1 MSYIISL
8 LMLLLI
14 GAFIWEMRHS
24 MHRSSESVRLIE
36 TYINDLDNPKLI
48 EEIHAYCKSDFKLRR
63 IMKKYSAGTED
74 IAFIY
79 RKLLIWGNFRKYNRF
94 IPITSFF
101 YAYSLNYLL
110 SHKEEDPK
118 ALTQKMMNFFHI

>member
-1 MSYIISL
+1 MSYVVSL

-14 GAFIWEMRHS
+14 GAFLWEMRHS

-36 TYINDLDNPKLI
+36 AYMDDLDNPKLI
-48 EEIHAYCKSDFKLRR
+48 EEIHTYCKSDFKLRR
-63 IMKKYSAGTED
+63 ILKKHSATEED
-74 IAFIY
+74 IAQLY

-110 SHKEEDPK
+110 SHKDGDPK
-118 ALTQKMMNFFHI
+118 ELTQKMMTFFHI